1 MPGMQRFF
9 QIVGLLAC
17 LLGEDISA
25 RGQSVISTNILFPY
39 RFVSETW
46 KPGLDIG
53 LTFNHDSN
61 SDFKASLYL
70 NQAFISRLEMGG
82 PISGS
87 IYRTDF
93 YLDKAGVRLQYKQY
107 TRKVQKSPVKTGFFI
122 GVFADGM
129 YVQAHLKTWINDVK
143 QPDTVDGRGILIG
156 GGPEIGATWKIGR
169 ITIEPA
175 LGIGFCGTSRSIY
188 RERDPNF
195 LLDPAPLENVVIK
208 LTPSHLDLTLG
219 YVLGR
224 R

>member
-9 QIVGLLAC
+9 KIVGLFTC
-17 LLGEDISA
+17 LSGAGTLA

-39 RFVSETW
+39 RFVSENW
-46 KPGLDIG
+46 KPGFDIG
-53 LTFNHDSN
+53 LTFSHDSN

-70 NQAFISRLEMGG
+70 NQAFISRLETGG
-82 PISGS
+82 PISGA

-93 YLDKAGVRLQYKQY
+93 YLDKAGARVQYKWY
-107 TRKVQKSPVKTGFFI
+107 TRKAQRSPVKTGFFV
-122 GVFADGM
+122 GLFADGM

-143 QPDTVDGRGILIG
+143 QPDTIDGRGILVG

-175 LGIGFCGTSRSIY
+175 LGMGLCGTSQSIY
-188 RERDPNF
+188 RQRDPNF
-195 LLDPAPLENVVIK
+195 LLDPAPLQNMVIK
-208 LTPSHLDLTLG
+208 LTPCHLDLTLG